1 MQTPGSAAGES
12 GKQKEKIKLVMDFTG
27 RSEEDVYT
35 ALFDAV
41 SDSFFKNVLLFSV
54 LHELLS

>member
-1 MQTPGSAAGES
+1 MIDKFFKIYNVNYFQTPGSAAGES
-12 GKQKEKIKLVMDFTG
+12 GKQKEKIKVVMDFTG

-41 SDSFFKNVLLFSV
+41 SQSS
-54 LHELLS
+54 